1 MFLLI
6 SFYRDQFADSDA
18 GYYPT
23 RGPLCEDSSAR
34 LREYTVCS
42 GRDRLPLGDWADNDL
57 SYAVDCAHW

>member
-18 GYYPT
+18 GYYPP
-23 RGPLCEDSSAR
+23 RGPFCERFTDR
-34 LREYTVCS
+34 LWEYTICS
-42 GRDRLPLGDWADNDL
+42 GRDRLPLGGLGDSDL